1 MELPDSI
8 KTLGEQVEA
17 GGEITPAVELFD
29 AYPVFAAEVA
39 QLFTRPWLAVDHVS
53 RLACDGDYFRAEV
66 GSRSIVLV
74 HEASDRI
81 HALRN
86 ACLHAG
92 YRVCEEESGRS
103 DHLFCQYHGWSYALD
118 GRLTDPQLRP
128 ELTDRSRFRL
138 PHYAMRIERG
148 LILVDLSTLAPEP
161 PPPGPVD
168 LGAIPEALAEANVSS
183 RKRYP
188 TTWNWKYL
196 RHLLWETPE
205 LVFGG
210 DECSDVAEIGPLSFV
225 ALRGDEA
232 ALVRLC
238 PRFPGHTDVEIVR
251 LAVRDAS
258 RPPANGADPIEE
270 GLRRHGDAI
279 AAAPLG
285 VLDRA
290 FYEWYWPHLSRAQ
303 SS

>member
-74 HEASDRI
+74 REASNRI

-148 LILVDLSTLAPEP
+148 LILVDLSTLAPEHAGAKP
-161 PPPGPVD
+161 PASSASGQSGQRPEEGGAKPSGAPQAPGAGPAPGHEPQRAAPPQSGQGSSAAPAATPHQPAPNAQRPNAPNAPGARPPG
-168 LGAIPEALAEANVSS
+168 
-183 RKRYP
+183 
-188 TTWNWKYL
+188 
-196 RHLLWETPE
+196 
-205 LVFGG
+205 
-210 DECSDVAEIGPLSFV
+210 
-225 ALRGDEA
+225 
-232 ALVRLC
+232 
-238 PRFPGHTDVEIVR
+238 
-251 LAVRDAS
+251 
-258 RPPANGADPIEE
+258 
-270 GLRRHGDAI
+270 
-279 AAAPLG
+279 
-285 VLDRA
+285 
-290 FYEWYWPHLSRAQ
+290 Q
-303 SS
+303 SSEQGDKEKKER

>member
-8 KTLGEQVEA
+8 RTLGEQVEA

-74 HEASDRI
+74 REASNRI

-138 PHYAMRIERG
+138 PHYAMRI
-148 LILVDLSTLAPEP
+148 
-161 PPPGPVD
+161 D
-168 LGAIPEALAEANVSS
+168 LGAIPETLAETRVTS

-188 TTWNWKYL
+188 TTCNWKYL
-196 RHLLWETPE
+196 RHLLWASPE

-279 AAAPLG
+279 AATPLG

-290 FYEWYWPHLSRAQ
+290 FYEWYWPQLSPAQ
-303 SS
+303 SE